1 MKNKN
6 NIIKITL
13 LLFII
18 TSSWLSCNTEDMNST
33 AIFKGQVVYSSN
45 NKPFPNL
52 LVQITD
58 GVNIHTKSK
67 TDADGYFAL
76 SVNIGQINKNYYL
89 LVGDETC
96 VPKRVELTGFGEK
109 EVDLKVIP
117 VDGPSTPVITKVVIG
132 DVTSKT
138 IEIQVQVSDDGR
150 KKVTARGVCWSEYE
164 QPTLKDYYTEEGQGT
179 GSFVTTMNNL
189 KASTT
194 YYIRAYAT
202 NEMGTTYSSQQVVST
217 IDGRPIVD
225 QEVRILAKSSNS
237 VTCYGSIK
245 SNGGFNISSQG
256 FCWSTHQNPTI
267 YDQHTIESAK
277 LGEFS
282 SIISNLALNTTYYF
296 RAYATNQEG
305 TSYSDQ
311 VAYEIGSTKIS
322 IDLLSVKLT
331 RADMVECQAQIINDG
346 GFAVTERGFCWST
359 SDNPT
364 ITDYRTPSG
373 SGIGTYSTTLS
384 KLPCGTL
391 IYIRA
396 YAKNTSGTAYS
407 KQMTIMTGDGVPTF
421 TTPIVS
427 NIQSSSATVS
437 VTITDDGNLPVLA
450 RGFCWTIMSWASF
463 ATLENADGYT
473 SNGAGDGHFSGT
485 LYPLNP
491 NYTYYVCPYV
501 TNAAGTFYGE
511 IVSFKTLAK

>member
-1 MKNKN
+1 MKNEYN
-6 NIIKITL
+6 KIRMS
-13 LLFII
+13 LFLCVVAFFL
-18 TSSWLSCNTEDMNST
+18 LSCDTEDVGRIT
-33 AIFKGQVVYSSN
+33 VFKGQVVYSSN
-45 NKPFPNL
+45 NQPFPNL
-52 LVQITD
+52 PVQITD
-58 GVNIHTKSK
+58 GSNIHTKDK

-76 SVNIGQINKNYYL
+76 SVNIGEINKNYYL

-117 VDGPSTPVITKVVIG
+117 VDGPTTPVIAKVVIG
-132 DVTSKT
+132 DITSKT
-138 IEIQVQVSDDGR
+138 IEVQVQISDDGR
-150 KKVTARGVCWSEYE
+150 KEVTARGVCWSEYG
-164 QPTLKDYYTEEGQGT
+164 QPTLKDHYTEDGRGT
-179 GSFVTTMNNL
+179 GSFVTKITNL

-202 NEMGTTYSSQQVVST
+202 NEMGTSYSSQQVVPT
-217 IDGRPIVD
+217 IDGKPIVD
-225 QEVRILAKSSNS
+225 KEVRILANSTNS

-245 SNGGFNISSQG
+245 SDGGFNISSQG
-256 FCWSTHQNPTI
+256 FCWSTHQTPTI
-267 YDQHTIESAK
+267 YDQHTIEYAK

-282 SIISNLALNTTYYF
+282 SVVSNLALNTTYYF

-311 VAYEIGSTKIS
+311 VAYELGATKIEL
-322 IDLLSVKLT
+322 DLLSAQLT
-331 RADMVECQAQIINDG
+331 RADMIECQAKITSDG
-346 GFAVTERGFCWST
+346 GFAITERGICWST

-364 ITDYRTPSG
+364 IADHRTSNG
-373 SGIGTYSTTLS
+373 SGIGTFSSTLS
-384 KLPCGTL
+384 GLPLETL

-396 YAKNTSGTAYS
+396 YATNTSGTAYS
-407 KQMTIMTGDGVPTF
+407 KQITIMTGGGVPTF
-421 TTPIVS
+421 TTPVVS
-427 NIQSSSATVS
+427 NIKSSSATVT

-450 RGFCWTIMSWASF
+450 RGFCWTIMSWAMF
-463 ATLENADGYT
+463 ATLEEADGHT
-473 SNGAGDGHFSGT
+473 SNGAGTGTYSGT

-511 IVSFKTLAK
+511 LVSFKTLAQ